1 VARYNLR
8 WARIVLFL
16 LIALHQGL
24 LTFFRGWFN
33 SLDAAARKPFNET
46 HGDCHS
52 IIAKLQSFMITDALL
67 DKFAWMGSDY
77 VKGPI
82 KGIVLRFP
90 GLGSAGMKSD
100 PDPLDLEWGNAGAL
114 SVFAYQ
120 DPWGWMNAETQ
131 RFVDDVVEA
140 IQKRHK
146 LGPKVPV
153 ISTGGS
159 MGGHAAL
166 LWAMKSRHPIAACL
180 ALFPVCDI
188 PFHYTER
195 PDLPRTFHRAYGS
208 YEDIAEELKKHSP
221 LHQVAS
227 MPDIPYLLIHGEKDL
242 AVGKKAH
249 SDKMVKAMRKRKLR
263 VEYMERP
270 NLGHGG
276 PMDYETQ
283 RRMID
288 FVIEHLKR

>member
-1 VARYNLR
+1 
-8 WARIVLFL
+8 
-16 LIALHQGL
+16 
-24 LTFFRGWFN
+24 
-33 SLDAAARKPFNET
+33 
-46 HGDCHS
+46 
-52 IIAKLQSFMITDALL
+52 MITDALL
-67 DKFAWMGSDY
+67 DKFAWMGYDC

-82 KGIVLRFP
+82 SGIVLRFP
-90 GLGSAGMKSD
+90 GLGSTGMKSD
-100 PDPLDLEWGNAGAL
+100 PDPFDLEWGNAGAL
-114 SVFAYQ
+114 PVLAYQ

-131 RFVDDVVEA
+131 RFIDDVVEA
-140 IQKRHK
+140 IQKRHA
-146 LGPKVPV
+146 LGPEVPV

-195 PDLPRTFHRAYGS
+195 PDLPRTFHHAYGS
-208 YEDIAEELKKHSP
+208 YEDITEELIKHSP

-227 MPDIPYLLIHGEKDL
+227 MPDIPYLLIHGDKDV

-249 SDKMVKAMRKRKLR
+249 SDKMVTAMRKRNLR

-276 PMDYETQ
+276 PMDYETH
-283 RRMID
+283 RKMID
-288 FVIEHLKR
+288 FVISRLKR